1 MLEKLF
7 IILTAISTLLF
18 RFFFNL
24 GLLIRVGSWW
34 GHIGHSIL
42 LVDLLGGSQQL
53 IGRSSRCLGASECW
67 HSDSIL
73 GTISS
78 IHRRG
83 AKVTSYIRRLS
94 AMLWILL
101 LRILSL
107 SIFALIELKGC
118 PSDFLRQLGI
128 FVDS

>member
-1 MLEKLF
+1 MLEKFF
-7 IILTAISTLLF
+7 IILAAISTLLF
-18 RFFFNL
+18 RLFFNL
-24 GLLIRVGSWW
+24 GLLVGVSARR

-42 LVDLLGGSQQL
+42 LVDLLGGSQKL
-53 IGRSSRCLGASECW
+53 ICRSSRCLGTCECW

-78 IHRRG
+78 IRRRR
-83 AKVTSYIRRLS
+83 AEVTNYIRRLS
-94 AMLWILL
+94 TKLWILL

-107 SIFALIELKGC
+107 AVFALIELKGGPC
-118 PSDFLRQLGI
+118 DFFGQLGI